1 MAKVQDINNAF
12 LTVRSKN
19 DIEIEKATRKN
30 INRIEDSDVIEIH
43 QNLLKVLN
51 VKSKSESQYFDLII
65 FNGLISRIRKEIK
78 EKEEKKK
85 ATVTTT
91 NPNNKPNHFGNNR

>member
-65 FNGLISRIRKEIK
+65 FNGSIQ
-78 EKEEKKK
+78 
-85 ATVTTT
+85 
-91 NPNNKPNHFGNNR
+91 